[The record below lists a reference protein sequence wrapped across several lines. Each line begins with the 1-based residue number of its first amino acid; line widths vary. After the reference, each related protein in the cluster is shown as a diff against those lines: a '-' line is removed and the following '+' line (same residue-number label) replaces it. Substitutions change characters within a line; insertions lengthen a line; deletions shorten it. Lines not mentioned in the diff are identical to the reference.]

1 MKDTAVQS
9 AAGNSEPTESA
20 AVNALRLV
28 SALFLADKGMA
39 RLVGVSRSA
48 RISPGVPTDV
58 ALAIERVK
66 NKTTAEISS

>member
-9 AAGNSEPTESA
+9 AAGNSESTESA

-28 SALFLADKGMA
+28 SALFLADRGMA

-48 RISPGVPTDV
+48 RISPGVPTDF